1 MAAFSEASFFSFL
14 WVPQS
19 ASNTALQ
26 EVSQQQYVV
35 HQTFLPLIF
44 STIVFNGNT
53 FASFICPSN
62 YLISVQTLKKK
73 KKKKKAV
80 RSLSLQQCSSTALLH
95 TYIPTARRLVTSL
108 RFCSTSLMY
117 KLRTPKTKKPAEV
130 CTKMVTA
137 WAPTNTAG
145 TAKPHLNCVHQSLCP
160 VLSLQV

>member
-1 MAAFSEASFFSFL
+1 MSALPALHCKEDKVAAFSEASFFSFL

-73 KKKKKAV
+73 KKKKRLCGHSVYSSAAV
-80 RSLSLQQCSSTALLH
+80 QHCFILTFPLPADLSLLCDFVQPASCTSCAPQRPRNLLRYAQRWLRRGPPPTQRALQN
-95 TYIPTARRLVTSL
+95 
-108 RFCSTSLMY
+108 
-117 KLRTPKTKKPAEV
+117 RT
-130 CTKMVTA
+130 
-137 WAPTNTAG
+137 
-145 TAKPHLNCVHQSLCP
+145 
-160 VLSLQV
+160 

>member
-73 KKKKKAV
+73 KKKKGCAV
-80 RSLSLQQCSSTALLH
+80 TQFTAVQQYSIASYLH
-95 TYIPTARRLVTSL
+95 SHCPPTCHFSAILFNQPHVQVAH
-108 RFCSTSLMY
+108 
-117 KLRTPKTKKPAEV
+117 PKDQET
-130 CTKMVTA
+130 C
-137 WAPTNTAG
+137 
-145 TAKPHLNCVHQSLCP
+145 
-160 VLSLQV
+160 